1 MSVPLP
7 RRYLSLWL
15 RRLATDR
22 LRHPASAPDE
32 DRPLVVTAL
41 VKSALRIV
49 AMNDAAHALGLRSG
63 MPLADARAMYPA
75 LAVAP
80 SDPEADR
87 RLLDAVADWCD
98 RYTPLIGIDAPDG
111 LVLDITGCAHL
122 FGGEA
127 ALARD
132 LLARLAAQSLH
143 ARAAIADTVGCAHAV
158 ARYGAASVVPSK
170 EMRRALLALPV
181 AALRLAPETIEALA
195 ELGLKRIADLIDL
208 PRAPLAA
215 RFGELLRRLDQA
227 LGREDEPIAPRL
239 PVPAYVAE
247 QRFSEPIALERNV
260 LGTIARLAEKLGA
273 AMEQRQDGA
282 RLLQVALFRTDHKV
296 FRIEVGTPAPVRDGA
311 RIVRLFADRLAAIG
325 DDCDPGFGFDMVRLA
340 ALIAERSEPMQ
351 AALAGGFA
359 QAGSGGRDGE
369 FSHLIDRLGARFGLR
384 RVTCLVEQD
393 THIPEFAVA
402 AVPAAHAVQARS
414 SAPSPR
420 LPSGRPRPSS
430 TGYGEGRGEGQP
442 LAQCGGGPLPGLSP
456 HSPSKTG
463 VDALMLG
470 RGEDQDSLAPTR
482 PIRLFGR
489 PEPVDAIAQVPDGPP
504 VRFRWRRV
512 LHEVAAAEGHERIA
526 MEWWRDAEGA
536 ALTRDYFRVESRE
549 GLRVWLYREGLYG
562 RETAAPRWFLHGVFG

>member
-1 MSVPLP
+1 
-7 RRYLSLWL
+7 
-15 RRLATDR
+15 
-22 LRHPASAPDE
+22 
-32 DRPLVVTAL
+32 
-41 VKSALRIV
+41 
-49 AMNDAAHALGLRSG
+49 MNDAAQALGLRSG

-87 RLLDAVADWCD
+87 QLVEAVADWCD
-98 RYTPLIGIDAPDG
+98 RYTPLIGIDAPPPPHPPPRAGEGKMSAGAGPAPDG

-132 LLARLAAQSLH
+132 LLTRLAGQGLH

-158 ARYGAASVVPSK
+158 ARYGAASVVPPQ

-215 RFGELLRRLDQA
+215 RFGELVRRFDQA
-227 LGREDEPIAPRL
+227 LGREDEPITPRL

-247 QRFSEPIALERNV
+247 QRFSEPIALERDV
-260 LGTIARLAEKLGA
+260 LGTITRLAEKLGA

-296 FRIEVGTPAPVRDGA
+296 FRIEVGTAAPVRDA
-311 RIVRLFADRLAAIG
+311 TRIGSLFADRLAAIG

-340 ALIAERSEPMQ
+340 ALVAERSEPVQ
-351 AALAGGFA
+351 AAFASGFA
-359 QAGSGGRDGE
+359 QGGSGGMDEE

-402 AVPAAHAVQARS
+402 SVPASRGRREDRQRK
-414 SAPSPR
+414 
-420 LPSGRPRPSS
+420 GRPPSS
-430 TGYGEGRGEGQP
+430 VLRP
-442 LAQCGGGPLPGLSP
+442 
-456 HSPSKTG
+456 PSS
-463 VDALMLG
+463 
-470 RGEDQDSLAPTR
+470 DQDSLAPTR

-512 LHEVAAAEGHERIA
+512 LHEVAAAEGPERIA
-526 MEWWRDAEGA
+526 MEWWRDADGE

-549 GLRVWLYREGLYG
+549 GVRVWLYREGLYG
-562 RETAAPRWFLHGVFG
+562 RETGMPRWFLHGVFG

>member
-1 MSVPLP
+1 MTRWEVASARGARDPFGGLGPTTFALSLVKNRRGHTGQWRLHGIIMSVPLP

-127 ALARD
+127 ALACD

-181 AALRLAPETIEALA
+181 
-195 ELGLKRIADLIDL
+195 
-208 PRAPLAA
+208 
-215 RFGELLRRLDQA
+215 
-227 LGREDEPIAPRL
+227 
-239 PVPAYVAE
+239 
-247 QRFSEPIALERNV
+247 
-260 LGTIARLAEKLGA
+260 
-273 AMEQRQDGA
+273 M
-282 RLLQVALFRTDHKV
+282 
-296 FRIEVGTPAPVRDGA
+296 
-311 RIVRLFADRLAAIG
+311 
-325 DDCDPGFGFDMVRLA
+325 
-340 ALIAERSEPMQ
+340 
-351 AALAGGFA
+351 
-359 QAGSGGRDGE
+359 
-369 FSHLIDRLGARFGLR
+369 
-384 RVTCLVEQD
+384 
-393 THIPEFAVA
+393 
-402 AVPAAHAVQARS
+402 S
-414 SAPSPR
+414 STS
-420 LPSGRPRPSS
+420 PSGASMPMS
-430 TGYGEGRGEGQP
+430 
-442 LAQCGGGPLPGLSP
+442 
-456 HSPSKTG
+456 G
-463 VDALMLG
+463 V
-470 RGEDQDSLAPTR
+470 
-482 PIRLFGR
+482 
-489 PEPVDAIAQVPDGPP
+489 
-504 VRFRWRRV
+504 
-512 LHEVAAAEGHERIA
+512 
-526 MEWWRDAEGA
+526 
-536 ALTRDYFRVESRE
+536 
-549 GLRVWLYREGLYG
+549 
-562 RETAAPRWFLHGVFG
+562 

>member
-7 RRYLSLWL
+7 PRYLSLWL

-80 SDPEADR
+80 NDPEADR
-87 RLLDAVADWCD
+87 RLVEAVADWCD
-98 RYTPLIGIDAPDG
+98 RYTPLIGIDAPFSLPTRGRGEESQAPDG

-127 ALARD
+127 ALARN
-132 LLARLAAQSLH
+132 LLARLAAQGLH

-158 ARYGAASVVPSK
+158 ARYGTASVVPPK

-181 AALRLAPETIEALA
+181 AALRLAPETVEALA

-247 QRFSEPIALERNV
+247 QRFSEPIALERDV

-282 RLLQVALFRTDHKV
+282 RLLQVALFRTDRKV
-296 FRIEVGTPAPVRDGA
+296 FRIEVGTAAPVRDAA
-311 RIVRLFADRLAAIG
+311 RIARLFADRLAAIG
-325 DDCDPGFGFDMVRLA
+325 DDCDPGFGFDIVRLA
-340 ALIAERSEPMQ
+340 ALVAERSEPVQ
-351 AALAGGFA
+351 AVLQGGLGQGGFA
-359 QAGSGGRDGE
+359 EEE

-384 RVTCLVEQD
+384 RVTRLVEQD

-402 AVPAAHAVQARS
+402 AVPAHAVRRRLS
-414 SAPSPR
+414 SPSPR
-420 LPSGRPRPSS
+420 VR
-430 TGYGEGRGEGQP
+430 GEGRGEGLSPQ
-442 LAQCGGGPLPGLSP
+442 AQTRGKAPSPALSP

-463 VDALMLG
+463 
-470 RGEDQDSLAPTR
+470 RGEDQDTLALAR

-489 PEPVDAIAQVPDGPP
+489 PELVDAIAQVPDGPP

-512 LHEVAAAEGHERIA
+512 LHEVAAAEGPERIA